1 MSLQAVAEAQR
12 VEGLTYTRGPWF
24 GGQHVG
30 VRQEEVSP
38 GPPTQL
44 AAPGEGSVRA
54 GRLSIVHHRPLQMEA
69 HSWGGGLAWL
79 QTTSWKEMN
88 FC

>member
-12 VEGLTYTRGPWF
+12 VEGLTYTRGLWF

-38 GPPTQL
+38 GPTTQL
-44 AAPGEGSVRA
+44 AVPGEGSGQGGCPLFTTGLCKWRHIL
-54 GRLSIVHHRPLQMEA
+54 GEGGWPGSRLSVGKR
-69 HSWGGGLAWL
+69 
-79 QTTSWKEMN
+79 
-88 FC
+88 